1 MATIFPEN
9 PEVNEESNGYRWN
22 GVAWQIIG
30 IDLTQEYPVL
40 TSGKISDAAVPTT
53 IARNESPTFTGL
65 VVLPQTT
72 SIGNISHTE
81 IMTLAGASGSI
92 QAQINN
98 KANINNQTF
107 TGTVVLPSTTSIG
120 DVSSTEISYLNGV
133 SGSIQV
139 QIDGKTTASY
149 VDTAISNALSGVIDA
164 APSTLNTLNELA
176 AALGDDPNFAT
187 TITDLIANKLTSVPG
202 VINQFAGSGSAAP
215 TGWLFCD
222 GQEVL
227 ITTYQNLYNTL
238 TSNGTTFPY
247 GANTNGSGGA
257 GSTHFRIPNFKG
269 KVPVGKDSSQT
280 EFDVLGE
287 TGGAKAVTLTSGQ
300 SGVPAHLHGN
310 SLTGTTTFA
319 ADGHTHAHISPVG
332 LNSGQMMVIN
342 PGDGQLDLFGSY
354 NIYDVQYANAVFV
367 GAGGNYYERWYVTSS
382 GNSANASIG
391 LSNAN
396 NTAAN
401 AAESH
406 NNLQPYITVN
416 YIIKT

>member
-1 MATIFPEN
+1 MSTIFPED
-9 PEVNEESNGYRWN
+9 PEVNEEYNGYRWN
-22 GVAWQIIG
+22 GVAWQIVG
-30 IDLTQEYPVL
+30 IDLTADYPVM
-40 TSGKISDAAVPTT
+40 TSGKISDSAVPTT
-53 IARNESPTFTGL
+53 IARTDSPEFTGL

-92 QAQINN
+92 QAQIDS
-98 KANINNQTF
+98 KANTSNQTF
-107 TGTVVLPSTTSIG
+107 TGEITLPSTTSIG
-120 DVSSTEISYLNGV
+120 EVSSTELSYLNGV

-149 VDTAISNALSGVIDA
+149 VDTAISNALSGVIDS

-187 TITDLIANKLTSVPG
+187 TITDLIANKITSVPG
-202 VINQFAGSGSAAP
+202 IISQFAGSGSAAP

-247 GANTNGSGGA
+247 GANTNGSGGV

-269 KVPVGKDSSQT
+269 RVPVGRDSAQT
-280 EFDVLGE
+280 EFDILGE
-287 TGGAKAVTLTSGQ
+287 TGGSKTSTSPHTHGIDHDHAPFNAGSGGADANHSHGFDLNIVHSDGQ
-300 SGVPAHLHGN
+300 PVYGEILNVGIYLGNGVSRYYDGTAGFSNSHGHN
-310 SLTGTTTFA
+310 TYIDIPNLTGT
-319 ADGHTHAHISPVG
+319 
-332 LNSGQMMVIN
+332 SGA
-342 PGDGQLDLFGSY
+342 SS
-354 NIYDVQYANAVFV
+354 
-367 GAGGNYYERWYVTSS
+367 AGVES
-382 GNSANASIG
+382 G
-391 LSNAN
+391 
-396 NTAAN
+396 
-401 AAESH
+401 
-406 NNLQPYITVN
+406 NLQPYITVN

>member
-1 MATIFPEN
+1 MSTIFPED
-9 PEVNEESNGYRWN
+9 PEVNDEYNGYRWN

-30 IDLTQEYPVL
+30 IDLTADYPVM
-40 TSGKISDAAVPTT
+40 TSGKISDSAVPLT
-53 IARNESPTFTGL
+53 ITRNESPTLTGT
-65 VVLPQTT
+65 VTLPQNT
-72 SIGNISHTE
+72 SIGSVTHME
-81 IMTLAGASGSI
+81 IMSLSGISGSI
-92 QAQINN
+92 QNQING
-98 KANINNQTF
+98 KANTSNQTF
-107 TGTVVLPSTTSIG
+107 TGTIILPSTTSIG
-120 DVSSTEISYLNGV
+120 EVSSTELSYLNGV

-227 ITTYQNLYNTL
+227 ITTYQSLYNSL
-238 TSNGTTFPY
+238 TTNGTVFPY

-269 KVPVGKDSSQT
+269 RVPVGIDSSQT

-287 TGGAKAVTLTSGQ
+287 SGGSKTSVSPHTHTVDHDHPAFNASSGGISANHSHGLNALAGNDQGYGFGHARASGGQGFGLNYNTGNVSSDHGHTTTIDVPNFTGTSGAASAAAT
-300 SGVPAHLHGN
+300 SG
-310 SLTGTTTFA
+310 
-319 ADGHTHAHISPVG
+319 
-332 LNSGQMMVIN
+332 
-342 PGDGQLDLFGSY
+342 
-354 NIYDVQYANAVFV
+354 
-367 GAGGNYYERWYVTSS
+367 
-382 GNSANASIG
+382 
-391 LSNAN
+391 
-396 NTAAN
+396 
-401 AAESH
+401 
-406 NNLQPYITVN
+406 NLQPYITVN

>member
-1 MATIFPEN
+1 MSTIFPEN
-9 PEVNEESNGYRWN
+9 PEVNDESNGYRWN

-30 IDLTQEYPVL
+30 IDLSQEYPVI
-40 TSGKISDAAVPTT
+40 TNGTISDSAVPATV
-53 IARNESPTFTGL
+53 ARVESPEFTGL

-72 SIGNISHTE
+72 SIGDISHTE
-81 IMTLAGASGSI
+81 IMSLAGASGSI
-92 QAQINN
+92 QAQINT
-98 KANINNQTF
+98 KADIDSQTF
-107 TGTVVLPSTTSIG
+107 TGTVALPSTTSIG
-120 DVSSTEISYLNGV
+120 DVSSAEISYLHGV

-149 VDTAISNALSGVIDA
+149 VDTAISNALSGVIDT
-164 APSTLNTLNELA
+164 APSTLDTLNELA

-202 VINQFAGSGSAAP
+202 IINQFAGSGSAAP

-227 ITTYQNLYNTL
+227 ITTYQNLYNSL

-287 TGGAKAVTLTSGQ
+287 TGGAKTVTLTSGQ
-300 SGVPAHLHGN
+300 SGVPAHSHAS

-319 ADGHTHAHISPVG
+319 AAGHTHTHISPIG
-332 LNSGQMMVIN
+332 LNSGTSMVIN
-342 PGDGQLDLFGSY
+342 PGEPGLDLFGSY
-354 NIYDVQYANAVFV
+354 NIYDVQYGSTHFSGS
-367 GAGGNYYERWYVTSS
+367 GATYYERWYVTSS
-382 GNSANASIG
+382 GNSANASVG

-406 NNLQPYITVN
+406 NNIQPYITVN

>member
-1 MATIFPEN
+1 MSTIFPED
-9 PEVNEESNGYRWN
+9 PEVDDEFNGYRWN

-30 IDLTQEYPVL
+30 IDLTADYPVM
-40 TSGKISDAAVPTT
+40 TSGKISDSAVPLT
-53 IARNESPTFTGL
+53 ITRNESPTFTGT
-65 VVLPQTT
+65 VNLPESTY
-72 SIGNISHTE
+72 IGNVSNIE
-81 IMTLAGASGSI
+81 IMSLNGISGSI
-92 QAQINN
+92 QVQLDS
-98 KANINNQTF
+98 KANISNQTF

-133 SGSIQV
+133 SGSIQA

-187 TITDLIANKLTSVPG
+187 TITDLIAAKMTSVPG

-227 ITTYQNLYNTL
+227 ITTYQNLYNSL

-247 GANTNGSGGA
+247 GTNTNGSGGA
-257 GSTHFRIPNFKG
+257 GSTHFRIPNLKG
-269 KVPVGKDSSQT
+269 NVPVGRDSAQT

-287 TGGAKAVTLTSGQ
+287 SGGSKTSVAPHTHSVDHDHGAFNATSGGISANHTHGLNALAGNDQ
-300 SGVPAHLHGN
+300 GSGFGHARAAGGQAFGLN
-310 SLTGTTTFA
+310 YSTGTVSSDHSHTTTIDVPNFTGTSGA
-319 ADGHTHAHISPVG
+319 ASAAAT
-332 LNSGQMMVIN
+332 SG
-342 PGDGQLDLFGSY
+342 
-354 NIYDVQYANAVFV
+354 
-367 GAGGNYYERWYVTSS
+367 
-382 GNSANASIG
+382 
-391 LSNAN
+391 
-396 NTAAN
+396 
-401 AAESH
+401 
-406 NNLQPYITVN
+406 NLQPYIVLN